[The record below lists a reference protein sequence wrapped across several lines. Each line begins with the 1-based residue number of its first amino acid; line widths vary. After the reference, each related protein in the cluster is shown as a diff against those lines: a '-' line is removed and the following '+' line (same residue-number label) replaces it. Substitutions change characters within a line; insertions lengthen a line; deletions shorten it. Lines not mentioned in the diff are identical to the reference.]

1 MFTVIKIGISAI
13 IIGLITAIASRFPTY
28 VGMVAALPLVSILS
42 LIWLYVE
49 GQQVN
54 SLAKFAFGVLEGL
67 PFVFSYKMY
76 V

>member
-1 MFTVIKIGISAI
+1 
-13 IIGLITAIASRFPTY
+13 
-28 VGMVAALPLVSILS
+28 MVAALPLVSILS
-42 LIWLYVE
+42 LVWLYVE